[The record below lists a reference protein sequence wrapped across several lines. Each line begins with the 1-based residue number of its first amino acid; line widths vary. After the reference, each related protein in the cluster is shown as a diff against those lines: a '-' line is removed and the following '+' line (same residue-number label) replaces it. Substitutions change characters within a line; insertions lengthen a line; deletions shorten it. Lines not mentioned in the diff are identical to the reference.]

1 MRSPVNMEVKLSPI
15 YIQSNTN
22 VYVVNGI
29 KINIVGVIQNVLLGN
44 METTVCRTAV
54 RIVPQQRLVTEKLV
68 SVTKAVLQDG
78 NYLFVMKV
86 HAFFFK
92 CIYYLQLL
100 SSFYY
105 DFILTLIHLNISFS
119 INFQSLI
126 FTQLLIHLISN
137 LLMICLRLS
146 TFWLIKATTTK
157 NNKKKNQKQENSAK
171 IVDKHVIIY

>member
-1 MRSPVNMEVKLSPI
+1 MRRPVNMEVKLSSI

-22 VYVVNGI
+22 IYVVNGI
-29 KINIVGVIQNVLLGN
+29 KINIAGVIQNVLLGN

-54 RIVPQQRLVTEKLV
+54 RIVTQQRLVTEKLV
-68 SVTKAVLQDG
+68 SVTADVLQDG

-86 HAFFFK
+86 HAFFLK

-100 SSFYY
+100 SSFYN

-119 INFQSLI
+119 INVQSLI

-137 LLMICLRLS
+137 LLIICLRLS
-146 TFWLIKATTTK
+146 TFWLIKATKKTK
-157 NNKKKNQKQENSAK
+157 IKKKNQNRK
-171 IVDKHVIIY
+171 ILQKLQINM